1 MANID
6 PPAISTPS
14 RPRYSLNP
22 KRSGTFTSSGG
33 AGANSPNVAGF
44 SPGGQVFEGYSYL
57 SRSTSMSTSTRSR
70 PKGLQS
76 RTSDMTTTPP
86 TAPRNLPS
94 SPSSPHIPRAVAA
107 SPASSPFTN
116 PSDLPQRRRT
126 ISHGLPSSFSVP
138 ELHHSTSTANTHPPR
153 SESESERLAEAVAAL
168 PHNPKSWLPSQ
179 VALYLTHVLGLVPRP
194 VVEDVTAYVRSS
206 RMGGRAFLRLSEKDL
221 ERQGLNLKWRKLM
234 IEAVRKLRRDALR
247 GRIWGYE
254 SGSLRWPKSAQ
265 DLEREEADEEDLGQ
279 EDELNDGI
287 VRSNS
292 KTTSKLTLKRMRDS
306 RKVRGM
312 IQAFQTSPDKNNI
325 PLSTVPIDAIYGQGY
340 VKEQAQHILSEAE
353 QKKLSLRRPLR
364 PRRSTADFPWL
375 ESSAEPNKE
384 DIEALLASLSEQ
396 EANDL
401 AAELG
406 IADLQDTDAV
416 GRALASDTKD
426 RTRDASAGESADEVM
441 QMPTLTRH
449 GSVDST
455 SMEEGESSV
464 SECSGTESEVDY
476 ADDLEESEHK
486 PRYGVLDEEL
496 IRAIMADEELPVQ
509 HAQDSPKS
517 QLTRSHTTAS
527 ILRPGRPY
535 RASLYTDDELAALNE
550 NGFHTRTESSRELVE
565 LSCSTSQEDLSV
577 AEPDFGTA
585 RLRSAEEKAQ
595 DIAPPIPSFETSP
608 TAPVETAQ
616 QEDEYIFN
624 PPPSSASASRTNS
637 IRRTVGRK
645 ATFGSKRGKAV
656 LSLLHNPDSEL
667 FASLPGAT
675 MLRQQFSAPSAAAA
689 TSADEEGWGGT
700 LGRSSSRKS
709 LNSVFDAPVGFG
721 RKRGLDRV
729 ASEAEAEAVCARM
742 DEMEKEKE
750 QEVETPLAR
759 YEETVLSKVEGEDE
773 DGLGRRASVESR
785 LSKLFNEGVEV
796 GAPAAEEVVDAVVTD
811 ETAVEEV
818 EAEAVEERST
828 EEVEAPSAVEAGEA
842 TVSVE
847 APPKKDESERVAEP
861 TAEPELA
868 IVSDVS
874 IEDEAAATSES
885 TEETL
890 SASEDST
897 VANPNVIAVPEP
909 ATPTELV
916 ELAIDNAAPTESVP
930 NDQLEIPTP
939 PAAPSDES
947 ASAEVSHSPTASD
960 LDTYEIIP
968 SHTTTEPLPVPLSQP
983 AATTAA
989 ATAEDDST
997 TSSKLLVPLTVL
1009 EPHPSG
1015 TGSIKKRS
1023 MVLVDRKRF
1032 ESLARRMGDLEAQLE
1047 AADARVHCKSGS
1059 SVGSVGSGAGLR
1071 GMFGGLDGD
1080 IQEGKEGQEVVS
1092 EGDVI
1097 LEEILAAT
1105 ATTSTTAA
1113 VVEPTCDKTS
1123 ESGSVEQLTLEDSP
1137 PGLVQQPKSGG
1148 GGWRSYLNP
1157 TSWAS
1162 YLSSLNP
1169 YYGQAATC
1177 SSTSSSRVEGGE
1189 IEEEMSLYALLGRPE
1204 SEQEKHLLSIGAI
1217 PAYMLG
1223 LGAGVGFVL
1232 VREVLGKSLTRH

>member
-1 MANID
+1 MANVD

-76 RTSDMTTTPP
+76 RASDITTSPN
-86 TAPRNLPS
+86 TASRNLPP
-94 SPSSPHIPRAVAA
+94 SPSSTYILRATAA
-107 SPASSPFTN
+107 SPASSPLTN

-126 ISHGLPSSFSVP
+126 ISHGLTSSFSLP
-138 ELHHSTSTANTHPPR
+138 ELYHSTNITNTHPPR

-168 PHNPKSWLPSQ
+168 PHNPKTWLPSQ

-206 RMGGRAFLRLSEKDL
+206 RMGGRAFLRLGEKDL

-265 DLEREEADEEDLGQ
+265 DLEREEADEEDLAQ
-279 EDELNDGI
+279 QDDRNDGVI
-287 VRSNS
+287 RSNS

-312 IQAFQTSPDKNNI
+312 IQAFQTSPEKNDI
-325 PLSTVPIDAIYGQGY
+325 PLSTGPIDAIYGQGY

-375 ESSAEPNKE
+375 ESSAEPKKE

-401 AAELG
+401 AVELG

-426 RTRDASAGESADEVM
+426 RIRESSAGESADEVM

-449 GSVDST
+449 GSADST
-455 SMEEGESSV
+455 SMEDGESSV

-476 ADDLEESEHK
+476 ADDLEQSGHRPK
-486 PRYGVLDEEL
+486 YGVLDEEL

-509 HAQDSPKS
+509 NAQDSPKS

-535 RASLYTDDELAALNE
+535 RASLYTDDELAALND

-565 LSCSTSQEDLSV
+565 LSCSTSQEDTSL

-595 DIAPPIPSFETSP
+595 EISPPIPSFESSH
-608 TAPVETAQ
+608 TAPIEMAQ

-624 PPPSSASASRTNS
+624 PPPSSASPSRTNS

-675 MLRQQFSAPSAAAA
+675 MLRQQSSAPSAAAVA
-689 TSADEEGWGGT
+689 SADEEGWGGT

-709 LNSVFDAPVGFG
+709 LNGVFDAPAGFG

-729 ASEAEAEAVCARM
+729 ASEAEAEAFCARM
-742 DEMEKEKE
+742 DETEKEKD
-750 QEVETPLAR
+750 QEVQTPLAR
-759 YEETVLSKVEGEDE
+759 YEETVLSEVEGEDE
-773 DGLGRRASVESR
+773 GGLERRASVESR
-785 LSKLFNEGVEV
+785 LSKLFIDAGEV
-796 GAPAAEEVVDAVVTD
+796 DAPAAGEVFDAAATEDTTVEEG
-811 ETAVEEV
+811 EV
-818 EAEAVEERST
+818 EAVEQRST
-828 EEVEAPSAVEAGEA
+828 EEVEARAAVEADKV
-842 TVSVE
+842 TVSFEPRPAEVDS
-847 APPKKDESERVAEP
+847 KYIAEP
-861 TAEPELA
+861 TAEPELIA
-868 IVSDVS
+868 VSDLLPEEEV
-874 IEDEAAATSES
+874 AATSES
-885 TEETL
+885 TEPILT
-890 SASEDST
+890 ASEEST
-897 VANPNVIAVPEP
+897 VAIAES
-909 ATPTELV
+909 ATSTDPTELAADDV
-916 ELAIDNAAPTESVP
+916 APTEFAAVEQP
-930 NDQLEIPTP
+930 GIQTP
-939 PAAPSDES
+939 PSAPSHES
-947 ASAEVSHSPTASD
+947 APAEVSHSPTPSD

-968 SHTTTEPLPVPLSQP
+968 SLTAAEPLPLSLSQP
-983 AATTAA
+983 TAMTPA

-997 TSSKLLVPLTVL
+997 PSSKLLVPLTIL

-1047 AADARVHCKSGS
+1047 AVDARANSKSASGA
-1059 SVGSVGSGAGLR
+1059 GSVGSGAGLR
-1071 GMFGGLDGD
+1071 GMFDGV
-1080 IQEGKEGQEVVS
+1080 EGETEEGEDGQEVVS
-1092 EGDVI
+1092 ESDVI

-1105 ATTSTTAA
+1105 ATSSATGA
-1113 VVEPTCDKTS
+1113 VAGPASDKTLK
-1123 ESGSVEQLTLEDSP
+1123 SGTMEQLTLDDNP
-1137 PGLVQQPKSGG
+1137 PSLPQPPKSGG

-1169 YYGQAATC
+1169 YYAQTPTC
-1177 SSTSSSRVEGGE
+1177 HAQDEE

-1232 VREVLGKSLTRH
+1232 VREVLGKSLSRH